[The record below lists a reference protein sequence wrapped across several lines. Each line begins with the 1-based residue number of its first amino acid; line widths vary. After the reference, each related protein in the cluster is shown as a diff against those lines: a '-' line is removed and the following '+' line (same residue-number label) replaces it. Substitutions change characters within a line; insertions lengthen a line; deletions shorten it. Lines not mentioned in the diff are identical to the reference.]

1 MGSTRVE
8 GVGRGCEQ
16 RLMFLQLPVCSAFR
30 KLPCSGCHLPRTER
44 GAQNGPGEKFPV
56 AFQISLWGQGSDP
69 DKIEIPCSRIWGFSL
84 DFFFSH
90 VGTVCPRG
98 LRVLP
103 C

>member
-1 MGSTRVE
+1 MNGSTRVE
-8 GVGRGCEQ
+8 GWRGCGQ
-16 RLMFLQLPVCSAFR
+16 RLMFLQLPGGSAFR
-30 KLPCSGCHLPRTER
+30 KLPCSGCHLPRTQER
-44 GAQNGPGEKFPV
+44 SRAWGEIPSGFSDLFV
-56 AFQISLWGQGSDP
+56 GQGSDP